1 MAPSPSIN
9 EQFIDPFELAARFSS
24 DQALTTESVYNNEW
38 TRDNINKI
46 LQVLP
51 LLPDRESDIVRLY
64 FLFKKKQTDIAKI
77 FFCTQAAISY
87 RLKRALE
94 RIRFLIDMPP
104 IHVSQLRDDLSD
116 HLSQQ
121 DTEIFV
127 AMFLSTCQSEV
138 AEQLKISQGRVRH
151 RYLRH
156 LRTIGIVT
164 LEKSRPWVFS
174 EDTNHPIKQN
184 LQKYWTEAFNQKDE
198 SEKVFSQAVRD
209 FCSMLLGSSI
219 YISDNEMDL
228 VEPPP
233 VLLRWANYYKVFLR
247 IRHNFNILHEVRLP
261 KWSDRPYNVLF

>member
-1 MAPSPSIN
+1 MSNNSIHEHFLDPQEMAV
-9 EQFIDPFELAARFSS
+9 RFSNS
-24 DQALTTESVYNNEW
+24 NSLSMESSYDNEW
-38 TRDNINKI
+38 SRDNINKI

-51 LLPDRESDIVRLY
+51 MLPDRESDIVRLY

-104 IHVSQLRDDLSD
+104 IQVSDLRNDLSD
-116 HLSQQ
+116 HLSYQ

-127 AMFLSTCQSEV
+127 SMFLSTCQSEV
-138 AEQLKISQGRVRH
+138 ASQLQISQGRVRH

-164 LEKSRPWVFS
+164 LEKTRTWVFT
-174 EDTNHPIKQN
+174 ENPTHPLKQN
-184 LQKYWTEAFNQKDE
+184 LQKFWENAFSLKDAGE
-198 SEKVFSQAVRD
+198 DDFSNATRD
-209 FCSMLLGSSI
+209 FCSMLLGSSV
-219 YISDNEMDL
+219 YIDDNELDL
-228 VEPPP
+228 ILPPSP
-233 VLLRWANYYKVFLR
+233 LIRWANYYKVFLR

-261 KWSDRPYNVLF
+261 KWSDRPYNVIY